1 MVALVSYGIV
11 GIVGYV
17 SYGIVGVRRV
27 YGMMQFHLPSLSPFS
42 AS

>member
-11 GIVGYV
+11 DIVGYV

-27 YGMMQFHLPSLSPFS
+27 YGMMQFPSLSPFS